1 MAERN
6 NIEFAWL
13 ALIAA
18 AAVTVGAFLPPI
30 LSETAAARVM
40 IAYSFVCHQL
50 PDRSPSINGVPIAI
64 CYRCTGIYFGLIFGS
79 LIYPWVH
86 RHAER
91 LHRNAVQIIAASL
104 AVPGIDWLGDVFGL
118 WTNTAASRV
127 LMGAVFGMVAGLYFA
142 RATIELR
149 LNRLGLDQVQGE

>member
-64 CYRCTGIYFGLIFGS
+64 CYRCTGIYFGL
-79 LIYPWVH
+79 
-86 RHAER
+86 
-91 LHRNAVQIIAASL
+91 
-104 AVPGIDWLGDVFGL
+104 
-118 WTNTAASRV
+118 
-127 LMGAVFGMVAGLYFA
+127 VAGLYFA